1 MKNQLTCGH
10 NHRIKGR
17 GYTDAELEACPILKA
32 MVKAERRKESDRA
45 FTGRKTQGTDN
56 LSSDTHLR
64 ESPPL

>member
-32 MVKAERRKESDRA
+32 MVKAERKERVGSRLYWA
-45 FTGRKTQGTDN
+45 KNSRY
-56 LSSDTHLR
+56 
-64 ESPPL
+64 